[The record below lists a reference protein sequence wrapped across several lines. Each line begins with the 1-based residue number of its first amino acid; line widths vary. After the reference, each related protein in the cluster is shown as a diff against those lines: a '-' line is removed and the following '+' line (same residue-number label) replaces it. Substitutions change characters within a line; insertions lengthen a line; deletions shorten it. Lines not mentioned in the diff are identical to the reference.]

1 VGESFARASGSERVL
16 LRWLRSTMNR
26 RARDG
31 DDASRKSQRA
41 RARWVEKARETD
53 PKAKLGQGKKR
64 AASWQLLGPH
74 QRNIAHTTYIIIT
87 ACTFL

>member
-1 VGESFARASGSERVL
+1 
-16 LRWLRSTMNR
+16 MNR

-31 DDASRKSQRA
+31 DDASRKSWRA
-41 RARWVEKARETD
+41 RARWAEKARETY

-64 AASWQLLGPH
+64 AASWQLLRPH
-74 QRNIAHTTYIIIT
+74 QRNTAHAIYVVVT